1 MAELHMNRRRIGKTS
16 LEVTEYGFGG
26 ASLGNLYH
34 AVTRE
39 DAMATLEAAWGAGM
53 RYFDTAPHYGFGLSE
68 RRFGDYLRDKPRKDY
83 VLSTKVGRL
92 LQPVPEDQVPDLGF
106 VDPLPFKEQYDYSY
120 DGIMRS
126 VEASYARLGL
136 NRIDILYVHD
146 IGVYTHGV
154 ELTKLHLGQLLGG
167 GVKALEE
174 LKSSGVISA
183 YGLGV
188 NEVEICLEVM
198 RRAPLDCILLA
209 GRYSLLDRSAEAEL
223 IPLCRQTRTSLVI
236 GGVFNSG
243 ILATGARPGANFDYG
258 EASPDILSKVAA
270 MEKIAAEGS
279 YPLAAAA
286 MRFPL
291 DEPCVATV
299 LIGTAKA
306 SSVKRNMDLLTTRVP
321 IGEYEKYRR
330 HTTVQGK
337 LTGAVRE

>member
-1 MAELHMNRRRIGKTS
+1 MNRRRIGKTG
-16 LEVTEYGFGG
+16 LEVTEYSFGG

-34 AVTRE
+34 AVTRP
-39 DAMATLEAAWGAGM
+39 DAMATLDAAWNAGM

-68 RRFGDYLRDKPRKDY
+68 RRFGDFLQGKPRNDY

-106 VDPLPFKEQYDYSY
+106 VDPLPFRERYDYSY

-126 VEASYARLGL
+126 VEDSYARLGL

-146 IGVYTHGV
+146 IGVYTHGI
-154 ELTKLHLGQLLGG
+154 ELTKVHLAQLLDGG
-167 GVKALEE
+167 LKALEE
-174 LKSSGVISA
+174 LKSSGTIAA

-209 GRYSLLDRSAEAEL
+209 GRYSLLDRSAEAKL
-223 IPLCRQTRTSLVI
+223 IPLCRETQTSLVI

-243 ILATGARPGANFDYG
+243 ILATGARPGSNFDYG
-258 EASPDILSKVAA
+258 KAPPEILSKVKA
-270 MEKIAAEGS
+270 MEEIAAKGG

-291 DEPCVATV
+291 DEPSVATV
-299 LIGTAKA
+299 LVGTAKA
-306 SSVKRNMDLLTTRVP
+306 SSIKRNMGLLDVELP
-321 IGEYEKYRR
+321 AHAFENYRR
-330 HTTVQGK
+330 HTTIQPP

>member
-1 MAELHMNRRRIGKTS
+1 MKKRRIGETA
-16 LEVTEYGFGG
+16 LEVTEFSFGG
-26 ASLGNLYH
+26 ASLGNLYQ
-34 AVTRE
+34 AVSE
-39 DAMATLEAAWGAGM
+39 PDAAAVLDAAWTSGI

-68 RRFGDYLRDKPRKDY
+68 RRFGDYLRHKPRDQY

-92 LQPVPEDQVPDLGF
+92 LTPAPADQVPNLGF
-106 VDPLPFKEQYDYSY
+106 VDPLPFKLQYDYSY

-126 VEASYARLGL
+126 VDFSYARLGL

-154 ELTKLHLGQLLGG
+154 ETTKAHLRQFLDG

-174 LKSSGVISA
+174 LKSTGVISA

-209 GRYSLLDRSAEAEL
+209 GRYSLLDRSAEPEL
-223 IPLCRQTRTSLVI
+223 IPLCRQKKTSLVI
-236 GGVFNSG
+236 GGAFNSG
-243 ILATGARPGANFDYG
+243 ILATGAKPGANFDYG
-258 EASPDILSKVAA
+258 PASPEILAKVAA
-270 MEKIAAEGS
+270 MEAIASKGG

-286 MRFPL
+286 MQFPL
-291 DEPCVATV
+291 HEPAVATV
-299 LIGTAKA
+299 LIGTAKT
-306 SSVKRNMDLLTTRVP
+306 SSLLRNMELPKVHVP
-321 IGEYEKYRR
+321 EDDYEKYAP
-330 HTTVQGK
+330 HTTVQPP

>member
-1 MAELHMNRRRIGKTS
+1 MKKRRIGQTA
-16 LEVTEYGFGG
+16 LEVTEISFGG
-26 ASLGNLYH
+26 ASLGNLYA
-34 AVTRE
+34 AVARPQ
-39 DAMATLEAAWGAGM
+39 AMDTLDAAWNAGI

-68 RRFGDYLRDKPRKDY
+68 RRFGDYLRDKPRSSY

-92 LQPVPEDQVPDLGF
+92 LEPVPEDQVPNLGF
-106 VDPLPFKEQYDYSY
+106 VDPLPFKLEYDYSY

-126 VEASYARLGL
+126 VEFSYARLGL

-154 ELTKLHLGQLLGG
+154 ELTQLHLRQLLDGG
-167 GVKALEE
+167 LKALEE

-188 NEVEICLEVM
+188 NEVEVCLNVM

-223 IPLCRQTRTSLVI
+223 LPLCRERKTSLVI

-243 ILATGARPGANFDYG
+243 ILATGVRPGAHFDYG
-258 EASPDILSKVAA
+258 PAPQEIVAKVTA
-270 MEKIAAEGS
+270 MEGIAATGG
-279 YPLAAAA
+279 YKLAAAA
-286 MRFPL
+286 MQFPL
-291 DEPCVATV
+291 DEPAVASV

-306 SSVKRNMDLLTTRVP
+306 SSVERNMQLLDVAIARE
-321 IGEYEKYRR
+321 EYGKYQPY
-330 HTTVQGK
+330 TTVQGP

>member
-1 MAELHMNRRRIGKTS
+1 MKTRRIGKTA
-16 LEVTEYGFGG
+16 LEVTEYSFGG
-26 ASLGNLYH
+26 ASLGNLYE
-34 AVTRE
+34 VVSR
-39 DAMATLEAAWGAGM
+39 DNAMAALDAAWNAGL

-68 RRFGDYLRDKPRKDY
+68 RRFGDYLRGKPRDSY

-92 LQPVPEDQVPDLGF
+92 LHPVPEDQVPDLGF
-106 VDPLPFKEQYDYSY
+106 VDPLPFRLEYDYSY

-126 VEASYARLGL
+126 VEFSYARLGL

-154 ELTKLHLGQLLGG
+154 EATRLHLSQLLDGG
-167 GVKALEE
+167 LKALEE
-174 LKSSGVISA
+174 LKSSGTISA

-188 NEVEICLEVM
+188 NEVEVCLNVM

-223 IPLCRQTRTSLVI
+223 VPLCREAGTSLVI

-243 ILATGARPGANFDYG
+243 ILATGAKPGAHFDYG
-258 EASPDILSKVAA
+258 PAPQAVLDKVRA
-270 MEKIAAEGS
+270 MEEIAARGG

-286 MRFPL
+286 LRFPL
-291 DEPCVATV
+291 TEPSVATV
-299 LIGTAKA
+299 LVGTAKA
-306 SSVKRNMDLLTTRVP
+306 SSLERNMKLLDAAIP
-321 IGEYEKYRR
+321 ADEYGKYRQC
-330 HTTVQGK
+330 TIAQPP

>member
-1 MAELHMNRRRIGKTS
+1 MKKRRIGKTA
-16 LEVTEYGFGG
+16 LEVTEYSFGG
-26 ASLGNLYH
+26 ASLGNLYE
-34 AVTRE
+34 AVSNE
-39 DAMATLEAAWGAGM
+39 NAMATLDAAWSAGM

-68 RRFGDYLRDKPRKDY
+68 RRFGDYLRTKPRDSY

-92 LQPVPEDQVPDLGF
+92 LKPVPQDQVPNLGF
-106 VDPLPFKEQYDYSY
+106 VDPLPFNLTYDYSY

-126 VEASYARLGL
+126 VEFSYARLGL

-154 ELTKLHLGQLLGG
+154 ELTKIHLAQLLDGG
-167 GVKALEE
+167 LKALEE
-174 LKSSGVISA
+174 LKSAGTIAA

-188 NEVEICLEVM
+188 NEVEVCLEVL

-223 IPLCRQTRTSLVI
+223 IPLCRDKQTSLVI

-243 ILATGARPGANFDYG
+243 ILATGARPGAHFDYG
-258 EASPDILSKVAA
+258 PAPQDVLDKVAA
-270 MEKIAAEGS
+270 MEEIARQGG

-286 MRFPL
+286 MQFPL
-291 DEPCVATV
+291 AEPCVATV
-299 LIGTAKA
+299 LIGSAKA
-306 SSVKRNMDLLTTRVP
+306 SSIERNMALPGVAVP
-321 IGEYEKYRR
+321 RTDSETYRPY
-330 HTTVQGK
+330 TIVQPP